1 MLPIHYGLHP
11 LIRFMEITSFEQ
23 FDLNRQLLN
32 AVADLGYTEPTPIQ
46 QKTIPLSLGNHD
58 VLGIAQTGTGKTAAY
73 LLPLLMKIKYAQ
85 GDKPRAL
92 ILAPTREL
100 VMQINEA
107 VSELG
112 KYTDL
117 RHLALFGGL
126 GPKTQIETLRKGVD
140 LLVATPGRF
149 MDLYRSGEIATKD
162 IRTMVLDEADKMMDM
177 GFMPQI
183 RSILEVIPTKRQ
195 NLLFSATFGGRVE
208 RLSAEFL
215 EAPIKV
221 EVTPQASTADMVSQV
236 IYEVP
241 NFRTKINLL
250 DYLIS
255 SDAFQR
261 VIIFAR
267 SKDNADNI
275 YKFLARKVVESDK
288 IRVIH
293 ANKGQNTRIN
303 AIDAFREGNIQVLVA
318 TDVAARGIDVAQ
330 VSHVINFDLPLIYE
344 DYVHRIG
351 RTGRANRTGEAITFL
366 TTAEEYHVQ
375 KIEKIIRMTIP
386 RQPLPPQVETTE
398 TPFDEQQAMLREI
411 DEQRRKDDP
420 TFLGAFHE
428 KKAKN
433 LPASKDRL
441 KAKAK
446 VTGAPKTAS
455 PTTRTRSGA
464 SPFKPGNSAGTKGS
478 GAKRSG
484 SRGGR
489 R

>member
-1 MLPIHYGLHP
+1 
-11 LIRFMEITSFEQ
+11 MEITSFEQ
-23 FDLNRQLLN
+23 FELNRQLLN
-32 AVADLGYTEPTPIQ
+32 AVAELGYTEPTPIQ

-85 GDKPRAL
+85 GNNPRAL

-117 RHLALFGGL
+117 RHLALYGGL

-140 LLVATPGRF
+140 VLVATPGRF
-149 MDLYRSGEIATKD
+149 MDLYRLGEIVTKD

-221 EVTPQASTADMVSQV
+221 EVTPQASTAAMVNQV

-255 SDAFQR
+255 NDAFQR

-267 SKDNADNI
+267 SKSNAENI

-303 AIDAFREGNIQVLVA
+303 AMDAFKEGNVQVLVA

-351 RTGRANRTGEAITFL
+351 RTGRANHTGEAITFL
-366 TTAEEYHVQ
+366 TAPEEYHVQ

-386 RQPLPPQVETTE
+386 RKPLPPQIEIIE

-433 LPASKDRL
+433 LPTGKRPLTGKSK
-441 KAKAK
+441 
-446 VTGAPKTAS
+446 APGTQKTPS
-455 PTTRTRSGA
+455 SVGRMRSGV
-464 SPFKPGNSAGTKGS
+464 STPKAGETTVNKAG

-484 SRGGR
+484 PRGGR